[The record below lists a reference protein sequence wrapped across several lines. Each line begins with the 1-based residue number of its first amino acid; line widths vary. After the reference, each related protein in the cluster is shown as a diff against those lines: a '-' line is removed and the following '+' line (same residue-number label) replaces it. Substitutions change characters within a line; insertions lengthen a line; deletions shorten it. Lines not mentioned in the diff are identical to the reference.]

1 MKFYIL
7 DENKLKFICMCKKNH
22 IYQKVRYNYVY
33 SVLNT
38 IFFIYFSYK
47 LRFFLVYNFV
57 KLYKISKNKVT
68 IQCQYSIN
76 SINRNCTIN
85 Q

>member
-7 DENKLKFICMCKKNH
+7 DENKLNFICMCKNNH

-33 SVLNT
+33 SVLNA

-57 KLYKISKNKVT
+57 KLYKIGKNKASD
-68 IQCQYSIN
+68 Q
-76 SINRNCTIN
+76 
-85 Q
+85 

>member
-7 DENKLKFICMCKKNH
+7 DENKLKFICMCKNNH

-33 SVLNT
+33 SLLNT

-57 KLYKISKNKVT
+57 KLYKIGKNKT
-68 IQCQYSIN
+68 SNQRQYSIN
-76 SINRNCTIN
+76 FINRNYTIN

>member
-7 DENKLKFICMCKKNH
+7 DENKLKFICMCKNNH

-57 KLYKISKNKVT
+57 KLYKIGKNKA
-68 IQCQYSIN
+68 S
-76 SINRNCTIN
+76 N

>member
-7 DENKLKFICMCKKNH
+7 DENKLKFICMCKNNH

-33 SVLNT
+33 SVLSD

-47 LRFFLVYNFV
+47 SQFFLVYKYV
-57 KLYKISKNKVT
+57 K
-68 IQCQYSIN
+68 
-76 SINRNCTIN
+76 
-85 Q
+85 

>member
-7 DENKLKFICMCKKNH
+7 DENKLKFIGMCKNNH

-33 SVLNT
+33 SVLND

-47 LRFFLVYNFV
+47 
-57 KLYKISKNKVT
+57 S
-68 IQCQYSIN
+68 
-76 SINRNCTIN
+76 
-85 Q
+85 